1 MAVELW
7 GLHDKPILAKN
18 LSLWKLI
25 IELDAEPMVTILT
38 SHDTLYDSSHP
49 WSSLISLLQSFEVT
63 RIHHIFRKRNH
74 CVDFLAKKWPLSNDS
89 FILYSQLLFSI
100 MYFLFS
106 DAMGISYPKTFHF
119 VVLFNYIT
127 FYPKKKNWIGWVR
140 VKVCLGFVWGEVM
153 CSVVGGMDQK
163 EEERYFSIELW
174 WSSIRLNPLLH
185 CWSVILIVKLRLVS
199 FILVAKKFY
208 SSLAFI

>member
-7 GLHDKPILAKN
+7 GLHDRPILAKN

-74 CVDFLAKKWPLSNDS
+74 CVDFLANKWPLSNDS

-106 DAMGISYPKTFHF
+106 DAMGFSYPKTLHF

-127 FYPKKKNWIGWVR
+127 FYPKKKKLDWMG
-140 VKVCLGFVWGEVM
+140 KGKSLFGVCLGRSNVQCGGGHGSKGGGEVFLNRTL
-153 CSVVGGMDQK
+153 VVIDPLK
-163 EEERYFSIELW
+163 
-174 WSSIRLNPLLH
+174 SSASLLIGH
-185 CWSVILIVKLRLVS
+185 PYCQTQTGVIH
-199 FILVAKKFY
+199 FGC
-208 SSLAFI
+208 